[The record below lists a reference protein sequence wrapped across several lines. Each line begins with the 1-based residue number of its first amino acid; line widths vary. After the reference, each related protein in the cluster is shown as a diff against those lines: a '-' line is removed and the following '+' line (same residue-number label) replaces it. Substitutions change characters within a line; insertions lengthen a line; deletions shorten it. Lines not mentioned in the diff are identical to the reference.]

1 MKYLK
6 RLILV
11 ISMVQIILEWWHGK
25 LFNALKPFYRYLKR
39 LLITFIFQ
47 RGNLKDCLHLKSL
60 AQTIDRINASKIYKK
75 YTKTQVKFDGCCLK
89 QEKMTFTHKE
99 VSDIY
104 IVYDYLSYYLSYD
117 YLFIILS
124 SILVQDMVVGL
135 MQAGVF
141 HYLMIVGL
149 VKM

>member
-1 MKYLK
+1 M
-6 RLILV
+6 V

-25 LFNALKPFYRYLKR
+25 LFSALKPFYRYLKR

-47 RGNLKDCLHLKSL
+47 CGNLKDCLHLKSL

-75 YTKTQVKFDGCCLK
+75 YAKIQVKFDGRCLK

-99 VSDIY
+99 VSNIY
-104 IVYDYLSYYLSYD
+104 IFYYYLSYYLSYD
-117 YLFIILS
+117 YLFIRLS

-141 HYLMIVGL
+141 HYLMIKGL

>member
-1 MKYLK
+1 M
-6 RLILV
+6 
-11 ISMVQIILEWWHGK
+11 
-25 LFNALKPFYRYLKR
+25 F
-39 LLITFIFQ
+39 ITFIFQ

-60 AQTIDRINASKIYKK
+60 VQTIDRINASKIYKK
-75 YTKTQVKFDGCCLK
+75 YTKIQVKFDGCCLK

-99 VSDIY
+99 VSNIY
-104 IVYDYLSYYLSYD
+104 IVYDYLSYD

>member
-1 MKYLK
+1 M
-6 RLILV
+6 
-11 ISMVQIILEWWHGK
+11 
-25 LFNALKPFYRYLKR
+25 
-39 LLITFIFQ
+39 LITFIFQ

-60 AQTIDRINASKIYKK
+60 VQTIDRINASKIYKK
-75 YTKTQVKFDGCCLK
+75 YTKIQVKFDGCCLK

-99 VSDIY
+99 VSNIY

-135 MQAGVF
+135 MQAGGF
-141 HYLMIVGL
+141 HYSLSDDSSFL
-149 VKM
+149 KM

>member
-11 ISMVQIILEWWHGK
+11 VSMVQIILEWWHGK

-39 LLITFIFQ
+39 LLKTFIFQ

-75 YTKTQVKFDGCCLK
+75 YTKTQVKFDGYCLK

-99 VSDIY
+99 VSNIY
-104 IVYDYLSYYLSYD
+104 MVYDYLSYYLSYD